1 MITADRLT
9 KRFGDRT
16 VVDSVTFQVEKGEIL
31 GFLGP
36 NAAGKTTTM
45 KMLTCY
51 FPPSGGTARVNGFDV
66 VEESLQVR
74 RHIGFLP
81 ENVPLYT
88 EMTVREYLEFAAA
101 AKAVPHA
108 DRKSAVVSALDRCN
122 LGEVEGQLIG
132 TISRGFRQRV
142 GLAQAII
149 NNPPV
154 LILDEPTV
162 GLDPAQIRDI
172 RELIKELGKSSTIIL
187 STHILPEVSLTCH
200 RVIILHRGRIQEVD
214 TPENLTAKLRTEN
227 SVRLQVG
234 GPVGEIRET
243 LLQVEGVRN
252 VALVGDGKAPAGT
265 FRIDFPRDRDV
276 RGELARCVVQKG
288 WDLLELHSDTVSLE
302 EIFLNVVQREAEAPA
317 GADHG
322 GEAA

>member
-16 VVDSVTFQVEKGEIL
+16 VVDALTFEVEKGEIL

-51 FPPSGGTARVNGFDV
+51 FPPSEGSARVAGFDV

-101 AKAVPHA
+101 AKSVPHV
-108 DRKSAVVSALDRCN
+108 DRKAAVVRALDRCN
-122 LGEVEGQLIG
+122 LGEVENQLIG

-187 STHILPEVSLTCH
+187 STHILPEVSLTCN
-200 RVIILHRGRIQEVD
+200 RVIILNHGQIRAVD
-214 TPENLTAKLRTEN
+214 TPENLVLKQRSERL
-227 SVRLQVG
+227 VRIQVAGPAPEVREVLQRVKG
-234 GPVGEIRET
+234 VQRVD
-243 LLQVEGVRN
+243 LLDTPG
-252 VALVGDGKAPAGT
+252 APAPT
-265 FRIDFPRDRDV
+265 FSVEFPRAADL
-276 RGELARCVVQKG
+276 RGELARAVVEKN
-288 WDLLELHSDTVSLE
+288 WDLLELHADSVSLE
-302 EIFLNVVQREAEAPA
+302 DIFLHVVHSEPAEAPN
-317 GADHG
+317 G

>member
-16 VVDSVTFQVEKGEIL
+16 VVDAVTFEVEKGEIL

-51 FPPSGGTARVNGFDV
+51 FPPTSGSARVAGFDV

-74 RHIGFLP
+74 RNIGFLP

-88 EMTVREYLEFAAA
+88 EMSVREYLEFAAA
-101 AKAVPHA
+101 AKGVPHV
-108 DRKSAVVSALDRCN
+108 DRKAAVNRALERCN
-122 LGEVEGQLIG
+122 LVEVEEQLIG
-132 TISRGFRQRV
+132 TISRGYRQRV
-142 GLAQAII
+142 GLGQAII
-149 NNPPV
+149 NEPPV

-172 RELIKELGKSSTIIL
+172 RELIKELGRTSTVIL
-187 STHILPEVSLTCH
+187 STHILPEVSLTCN
-200 RVIILHRGRIQEVD
+200 RVIIIDRGVIREVD
-214 TPENLTAKLRTEN
+214 TPENLTAKLQRVN
-227 SVRLQVG
+227 SVRLQVD
-234 GPVGEIRET
+234 GPIEEVRSTLRAMQGIENVTLDGEPKGNLATWRVDAARGIE
-243 LLQVEGVRN
+243 
-252 VALVGDGKAPAGT
+252 
-265 FRIDFPRDRDV
+265 V
-276 RGELARCVVQKG
+276 RGELSRAVVQKG
-288 WDLLELHSDTVSLE
+288 WTLYEIHADQLSLE
-302 EIFLNVVQREAEAPA
+302 QIFLNVVQREDHEVRAEK
-317 GADHG
+317 G